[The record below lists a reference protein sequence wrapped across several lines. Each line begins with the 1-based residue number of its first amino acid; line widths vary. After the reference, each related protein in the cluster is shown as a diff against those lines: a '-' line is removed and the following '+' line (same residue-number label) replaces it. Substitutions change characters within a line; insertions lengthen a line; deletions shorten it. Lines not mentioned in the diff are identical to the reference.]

1 MSILEALSG
10 LPDVRRAQGRRHQV
24 PHVIV
29 CLLLSTLS
37 GARSWRE
44 HADFVERHRALLLAR
59 LRPSKDR
66 LPSYSTLRRVALALD
81 FEALNAAFL
90 HWARPQIRV
99 EAGEWWAVD
108 GKSLRGTATHPHDAQ
123 QQFTA
128 LVSLYA
134 HQRGLVLQAQAYGN
148 AEESEVHIVQ
158 ALLADAPLSG
168 AAVSADALHC
178 KKSFVSCSP
187 SAVSGT

>member
-1 MSILEALSG
+1 MTILESLSE
-10 LPDVRRAQGRRHQV
+10 LPDVRRAQGRRHEV
-24 PHVIV
+24 SHVIV

-44 HADFVERHRALLLAR
+44 HADFVERHRAVLLER
-59 LRPSKDR
+59 LRPAKDR

-81 FEALNAAFL
+81 FDALSAAFVR
-90 HWARPQIRV
+90 WARPRIGV

-108 GKSLRGTATHPHDAQ
+108 GKGLSGTSTHPNDAQ

-134 HQRGLVLQAQAYGN
+134 HHRGVVLQSQAYAN
-148 AEESEVHIVQ
+148 AEESEVHIVE
-158 ALLADAPLSG
+158 ALLADAPLGG
-168 AAVSADALHC
+168 AHVSADALHC
-178 KKSFVSCSP
+178 KKS
-187 SAVSGT
+187 SAHS